1 MKNVFKLGC
10 IATSVL
16 LFLFSC
22 GQPRKQDDLN
32 TKPKVVEIKSN
43 LNDFQQRKVEFLDS
57 EYLYKGPDGN
67 KQDYMKKAKLLT
79 KELLT
84 EYRDSIINWDVRLTA
99 VILETKDSD
108 KSLLKTMSVDDVV
121 KKDPTGRTMAVVF
134 ETDEYQ
140 PKFGKFWVTLT
151 QESNKV
157 TPKNSIKTTDPLY
170 QKIADMTTGLDKA
183 MPEILDPEKKFK
195 ITAKV
200 LAFEEYL
207 NDDESHNTI
216 LSIKLIDIQ

>member
-1 MKNVFKLGC
+1 MKDKFKLGC
-10 IATSVL
+10 ITTSVL
-16 LFLFSC
+16 LLLFSC
-22 GQPRKQDDLN
+22 GQPRKREDSN
-32 TKPKVVEIKSN
+32 VKPKVIEIKSN

-67 KQDYMKKAKLLT
+67 KQDYLKKAKLLT
-79 KELLT
+79 KDLLT
-84 EYRDSIINWDVRLTA
+84 EYRDSIINWDVRLTT

-108 KSLLKTMSVDDVV
+108 KSLLKTMSPNDVV

-157 TPKNSIKTTDPLY
+157 TPKNSIKTTDVLY

-183 MPEILDPEKKFK
+183 MPEIIDPEKRLK

-200 LAFEEYL
+200 LAFEDYL
-207 NDDESHNTI
+207 NEDESHNTI
-216 LSIKLIDIQ
+216 LYIQLIDIK